1 MKNKLK
7 KMILLLTATSV
18 LCLAVMGCSSD
29 PVPGQDSGLVPT
41 GTETDKPEDMGNT
54 ETPEDK
60 PDAETEENMKNPL
73 AAAEPSDNG
82 SGQSEDQNDDGK
94 WHVLD
99 PELAK
104 ELDADFECI
113 VWELKE
119 GFFYAAEVHTEI
131 LEDGSLLTGSPSSE
145 STLDD
150 SELFQVVYDDNTH
163 FYVRNIYDNGDRFE
177 DTEAGPKD
185 LEIYSD
191 CALKGYFEDD
201 IFYASEIRIS
211 KVH

>member
-1 MKNKLK
+1 MRNKLK
-7 KMILLLTATSV
+7 KMILLLTVTSV
-18 LCLAVMGCSSD
+18 LCLAAMGCSSD
-29 PVPGQDSGLVPT
+29 PVLGQDPEPVSAE
-41 GTETDKPEDMGNT
+41 TEGSTDESK
-54 ETPEDK
+54 DK
-60 PDAETEENMKNPL
+60 SDAETEKNMKDPL
-73 AAAEPSDNG
+73 AATEPSDNG
-82 SGQSEDQNDDGK
+82 SGQTEDQNDGGK

-119 GFFYAAEVHTEI
+119 SSFYAAEVHTEI

>member
-7 KMILLLTATSV
+7 KLILLLTVTSA
-18 LCLAVMGCSSD
+18 LCLTAMGCSSD
-29 PVPGQDSGLVPT
+29 PVSGQDPGLVPT
-41 GTETDKPEDMGNT
+41 GAETDKPEDMANT
-54 ETPEDK
+54 ETPEDI
-60 PDAETEENMKNPL
+60 PDAGTEENTKDPA
-73 AAAEPSDNG
+73 AAAEPSDNT
-82 SGQSEDQNDDGK
+82 SGQSQDQSDGGK

-104 ELDADFECI
+104 ELDADFECM

-119 GFFYAAEVHTEI
+119 DFFYAAEMHTEI
-131 LEDGSLLTGSPSSE
+131 LEDGSLLTSSPSSE

-163 FYVRNIYDNGDRFE
+163 FYVRNIYDNGDRYE

-185 LEIYSD
+185 LEVYSD
-191 CALKGYFEDD
+191 CDLKGYFEDD

>member
-7 KMILLLTATSV
+7 KMILLLTVTSV
-18 LCLAVMGCSSD
+18 LCLAAMGCSSD
-29 PVPGQDSGLVPT
+29 PVPRQDSEPVFAETEGPT
-41 GTETDKPEDMGNT
+41 DE
-54 ETPEDK
+54 PEDK
-60 PDAETEENMKNPL
+60 PDAGTEENMKDPA
-73 AAAEPSDNG
+73 AAAEPSDNE
-82 SGQSEDQNDDGK
+82 SGQSENQNDGGK

-119 GFFYAAEVHTEI
+119 GSFYAAEMHTEI
-131 LEDGSLLTGSPSSE
+131 LEDGSLLTGGPSSD

-185 LEIYSD
+185 LEIFSD

>member
-1 MKNKLK
+1 MRNKLK
-7 KMILLLTATSV
+7 KMILLLTVTSV
-18 LCLAVMGCSSD
+18 LCLAAMGCSSD
-29 PVPGQDSGLVPT
+29 PVPGQNPEPVSAKTEGPT
-41 GTETDKPEDMGNT
+41 DES
-54 ETPEDK
+54 EDK
-60 PDAETEENMKNPL
+60 PNAETEENMKDPV

-82 SGQSEDQNDDGK
+82 SGQSEDQNDGGK

-119 GFFYAAEVHTEI
+119 DSFYAAEVHTEI

>member
-7 KMILLLTATSV
+7 KMILLLTVTSV
-18 LCLAVMGCSSD
+18 LCLAAMGCSSD

-41 GTETDKPEDMGNT
+41 GTETDKPKDIANT
-54 ETPEDK
+54 ETPEDV
-60 PDAETEENMKNPL
+60 PDAETEKNMKDPV

-82 SGQSEDQNDDGK
+82 SGQTEDQNDGGK

-119 GFFYAAEVHTEI
+119 GSFYAAEVHTEI

-191 CALKGYFEDD
+191 CALKGYFEND

>member
-1 MKNKLK
+1 MRNKLK
-7 KMILLLTATSV
+7 KMILLLTVTSV
-18 LCLAVMGCSSD
+18 LCLAAMGCSSD
-29 PVPGQDSGLVPT
+29 PVLGQDSGLVPT
-41 GTETDKPEDMGNT
+41 GTETDKPEDV
-54 ETPEDK
+54 
-60 PDAETEENMKNPL
+60 PDAETEKNMKDPL
-73 AAAEPSDNG
+73 AATEPSDNG
-82 SGQSEDQNDDGK
+82 SGQSEDQNDGGK

-119 GFFYAAEVHTEI
+119 GSFYAAEVHTEI

-191 CALKGYFEDD
+191 CALKGYFEND